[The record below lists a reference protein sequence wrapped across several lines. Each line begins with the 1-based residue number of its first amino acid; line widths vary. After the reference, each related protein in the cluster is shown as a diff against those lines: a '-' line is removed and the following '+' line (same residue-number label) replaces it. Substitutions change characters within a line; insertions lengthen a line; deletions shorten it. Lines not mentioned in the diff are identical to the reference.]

1 MQKIQRFACLLLALL
16 LIRASVVAQ
25 SAATAD
31 LHGTVQDSSG
41 AVMQSATVSVRDES
55 RNFER
60 TVQPNEAG
68 YFTFLSLP
76 PGHYTV
82 TVTAKSFSPT
92 AAKDV
97 AVSVGQVADYP
108 GTMQVAE
115 DAEITVRG
123 EPLLIETSKTSTSTT
138 IGQERIENLP
148 TNGRNY
154 INFSLTN
161 SQVQRDAAPSLGG
174 APTSG
179 LNFGG
184 QRARS
189 NAVNVDAMDAVDNS
203 VNGIRSTL
211 SQEGVQEFQIIT
223 NGYEAEYGR
232 ATGGVG
238 NNITKSRT
246 HNFSRSAFRLP
257 HQPNLSAPK
266 PTS

>member
-1 MQKIQRFACLLLALL
+1 MKKIQRFGCLLLALL
-16 LIRASVVAQ
+16 LIGTSLVAQ

-31 LHGTVQDSSG
+31 LHGTVKDTSG
-41 AVMQSATVSVRDES
+41 AIIRSATVTLRDES
-55 RNFER
+55 RNFKR
-60 TVQPNEAG
+60 TVQTNEVG

-92 AAKDV
+92 VAKDV
-97 AVSVGQVADYP
+97 AVTVGQVADYP
-108 GTMQVAE
+108 VTMQVAA

-123 EPLLIETSKTSTSTT
+123 EPLLIETSKTSTSNT

-189 NAVNVDAMDAVDNS
+189 NEVNVDAMDAVDNS
-203 VNGIRSTL
+203 LHATRPPL
-211 SQEGVQEFQIIT
+211 SQQPLQEFHTIT
-223 NGYEAEYGR
+223 NGYEPEYGR
-232 ATGGVG
+232 ATGGGG
-238 NNITKSRT
+238 NTLSNSRHHKFPAT
-246 HNFSRSAFRLP
+246 RFGPPA
-257 HQPNLSAPK
+257 QPQF
-266 PTS
+266 